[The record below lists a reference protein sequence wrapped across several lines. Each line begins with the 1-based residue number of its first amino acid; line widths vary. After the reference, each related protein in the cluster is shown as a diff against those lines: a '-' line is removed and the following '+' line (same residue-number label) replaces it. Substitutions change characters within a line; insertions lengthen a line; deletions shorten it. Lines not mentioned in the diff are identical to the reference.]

1 MHCFKVALVALAD
14 RLFDCSHRKTS
25 FPITRR
31 TSVSADGQRNTHQA
45 ETYIVCL
52 ECGRHFK
59 YDWTTMR
66 VTGLPA
72 HLGRRRSGSD
82 RISNKNSAFRSEP
95 LLPQAANV
103 SCQSEGRRLEQGR

>member
-14 RLFDCSHRKTS
+14 RLFDCSHRRTS

-31 TSVSADGQRNTHQA
+31 ASVSADGQRNTHQA

-59 YDWTTMR
+59 YDWTTMH
-66 VTGLPA
+66 VTGLSA
-72 HLGRRRSGSD
+72 HLGRSRSGSD
-82 RISNKNSAFRSEP
+82 RISDKSGVFHSKP

-103 SCQSEGRRLEQGR
+103 SCRSEGRRLEQQR